1 MPKST
6 APPALLLPNQPIRI
20 LRPLP
25 KNHSKFNESFL
36 QDLLAKT
43 PELLPVSS
51 IRRDIG
57 SLICVG
63 REIPL
68 SSGIVDNLYL
78 STEGYPVLVETKLWR
93 NPQARREVLSQT
105 LDYIKDLATKDFEW
119 FQEQW
124 SIWNKSSGGQPADL
138 IQVITEQSD
147 SELTE
152 HEFVDR
158 VNRALSRGDLLAMIV
173 GDGIET
179 RLQELVD
186 HLCQESAHLR
196 YILTLCELSFF
207 ETGPDETDG
216 LLVVPRI
223 VSNIEPVERAYVRV
237 DLAPGLEEK
246 LIVTP
251 VRVVGPTD
259 PAPSRTN
266 LSSDEFFRSVEAEV
280 GLDFRKQIEAT
291 INDLVE
297 TFGLETDFKSAS
309 VMLKLPDSSGEA
321 PGASLIAFEKNGRVY
336 NAAHMAGRLGKWESL
351 TPELGL
357 ALSAEYWKELHEIE
371 PLFSESGMSH
381 MAPKAFISFSKLQ
394 SKWPAIRDCIGR
406 AVAKIQE
413 HVERSE
419 HD

>member
-1 MPKST
+1 MPKPS
-6 APPALLLPNQPIRI
+6 APPALLRPNQPIRI
-20 LRPLP
+20 LQPLP

-36 QDLLAKT
+36 QDLLAKN

-124 SIWNKSSGGQPADL
+124 SIWNKSSEGEPADL

-147 SELTE
+147 TELNE

-186 HLCQESAHLR
+186 HLCKESAHLR

-246 LIVTP
+246 LTVTP
-251 VRVVGPTD
+251 VRVAGPTD

-266 LSSDEFFRSVEAEV
+266 LSSVEFFRSVEAEV
-280 GLDFRKQIEAT
+280 GLDVRKQIETT
-291 INDLVE
+291 INDLVQ

-309 VMLKLPDSSGEA
+309 VMLKLPDPSGEA

-336 NAAHMAGRLGKWESL
+336 NAAHLAGRLGKWESL
-351 TPELGL
+351 TPELGS
-357 ALSAEYWKELHEIE
+357 ALSAEYWKQLHEIE
-371 PLFSESGMSH
+371 PLFSKSGMSH
-381 MAPKAFISFSKLQ
+381 MAPKSFIPFAKLQ
-394 SKWPAIRDCIGR
+394 TKWPAIRDCIGR
-406 AVAKIQE
+406 TVAKILE

-419 HD
+419 HR